1 MPGEPAVTIAK
12 ARPLIIVIIN
22 DSTFGPRYLSGAFL
36 SNVFASVSLL
46 SFSQSYRVTVSSP

>member
-46 SFSQSYRVTVSSP
+46 SFSQSYRTT